1 MFEAYKAKRAANGTG
16 PFIVKENR
24 RLRKENE
31 QLVNRERNLKTI
43 FAPIG

>member
-1 MFEAYKAKRAANGTG
+1 MFEAYKAKRAGNATY
-16 PFIVKENR
+16 PFIVVAGFGKR
-24 RLRKENE
+24 NE